1 MRGTL
6 RLLVF
11 FLSVSCTS
19 WAQNAATDSS
29 SPTTPP
35 LNVSLDP
42 AGIPHLDSCGNEAT
56 ENPIVVRIRND
67 GAKPIRGFVVALFIP
82 DPKGSGMRNF
92 WTLAETVNP
101 NDKVLASGA
110 EWERTACGLPPGIG
124 PTSVSVKVD
133 LLGFDDG
140 SKWGPE
146 ELRVSQTVLGWWEGT
161 NYLLGQT
168 DVAKRLAPVPLD
180 IDSATAEVSDSV
192 SLGPLKLT
200 PILQHSNSGQDRVV
214 MQVTNVSGSLVRGY
228 DFRISFLD
236 HATGAFLKSVS
247 TQTLEMSD
255 DPSKYLAPG
264 QSWGAPPRKVPLSSD
279 GAPAVYKMNL
289 GIVIFEKDAP
299 YRPVKSS
306 RKTDELL
313 AITEALDMLRYRQ
326 SVQKREQGVP

>member
-6 RLLVF
+6 ALLF
-11 FLSVSCTS
+11 SLSVSCTS

-29 SPTTPP
+29 SLPTSP
-35 LNVSLDP
+35 LSVSIDP
-42 AGIPHLDSCGNEAT
+42 APHPDSCANQGAGN
-56 ENPIVVRIRND
+56 PVVVRLRND
-67 GAKPIRGFVVALFIP
+67 GTKPIRGFVVALFIP
-82 DPKGSGMRNF
+82 DPKGTGVRNF
-92 WTLAETVNP
+92 WTVAETVNP

-110 EWERTACGLPPGIG
+110 EWERTACGLPPGLD
-124 PTSVSVKVD
+124 PTIVSVKVD
-133 LLGFDDG
+133 FVGFDDG

-168 DVAKRLAPVPLD
+168 DVEKRLAPVPLD
-180 IDSATAEVSDSV
+180 IDSAAAEVSDSTT
-192 SLGPLKLT
+192 LGPLKLT
-200 PILQHSNSGQDRVV
+200 PILQHSNSGQDRVAMRV
-214 MQVTNVSGSLVRGY
+214 INVSGSLVRGY
-228 DFRISFLD
+228 DFRISFFD

-247 TQTLEMSD
+247 TQTLEMSG
-255 DPSKYLAPG
+255 DPSRYLAPG

-306 RKTDELL
+306 RKTNELF
-313 AITEALDMLRYRQ
+313 AIFEVLDRFKGRQ
-326 SVQKREQGVP
+326 TAQGLP